1 MNLKKKKNE
10 YDAEN
15 DKNKDLIAKLK
26 KENREI
32 YKNEIKKYKE
42 KVKQNKK
49 YVIKEVLQKL
59 IMQKVKI
66 DKLKKPP

>member
-66 DKLKKPP
+66 DKLKKTP